1 MWNERRP
8 NREEE
13 AAGGRRKR
21 VEPGVEG
28 ADRMSATVA
37 AKPAAEII
45 LFLLRNKLVN

>member
-13 AAGGRRKR
+13 ATGGRRKR

-28 ADRMSATVA
+28 ADSMSATVTP
-37 AKPAAEII
+37 KPAAAA
-45 LFLLRNKLVN
+45 